1 MANNLEKQLKRLSRR
16 ELLELMLEQSKRIDA
31 LKEENERLREEL
43 DSKKIMIEN
52 SGSLAEAAL
61 RLSGVFEAA
70 QKAAD
75 LYLENIKN
83 GTGGDRTET
92 PQAKED
98 QPDKPDG
105 DKN

>member
-83 GTGGDRTET
+83 GTG
-92 PQAKED
+92 
-98 QPDKPDG
+98 
-105 DKN
+105 